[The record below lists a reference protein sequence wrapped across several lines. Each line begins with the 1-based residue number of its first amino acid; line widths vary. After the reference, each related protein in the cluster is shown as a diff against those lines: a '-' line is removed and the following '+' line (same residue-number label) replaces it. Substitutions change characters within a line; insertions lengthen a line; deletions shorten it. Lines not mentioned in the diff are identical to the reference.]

1 MRFQP
6 LSTVNGWFDLRFQL
20 LSIAIV
26 PPDARFHHQTFICH
40 VVNAHQDHTN

>member
-26 PPDARFHHQTFICH
+26 PLYARFHQRTSICH
-40 VVNAHQDHTN
+40 AVNAHQNHTN